1 MQFIQNCGTNIC
13 KQDNS
18 LDFVPLK
25 FLILT
30 LSLVMELQMLQ
41 ERTTEYG
48 VKFRTKS
55 EKCLPERIDQLSY
68 AETAGLYQK
77 FTCVFI
83 SIMV

>member
-1 MQFIQNCGTNIC
+1 
-13 KQDNS
+13 
-18 LDFVPLK
+18 
-25 FLILT
+25 
-30 LSLVMELQMLQ
+30 MLQ